1 MSSCGRLCLYNF
13 YSILLDDGEMNLLH
27 QTGLFILL
35 LMKVTHYLKST
46 ISLLDTISNGIDTP
60 WIQTAS
66 PY

>member
-1 MSSCGRLCLYNF
+1 
-13 YSILLDDGEMNLLH
+13 MNLLH
-27 QTGLFILL
+27 QPGLLILL